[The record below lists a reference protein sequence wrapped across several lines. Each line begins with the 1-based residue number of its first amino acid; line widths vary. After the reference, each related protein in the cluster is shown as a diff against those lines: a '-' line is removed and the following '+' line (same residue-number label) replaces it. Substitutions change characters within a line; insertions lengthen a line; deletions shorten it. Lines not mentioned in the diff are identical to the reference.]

1 MSHWVP
7 IKYISEKYQIDENYI
22 CNLIVR
28 KVVTSSQIGRK
39 VKLIDED
46 SFISYLDL
54 HKEIEDKKEIIAQLR
69 DTDRML
75 EVELRACN
83 ETHVAFEVQ
92 QRILFR
98 VYRAFVQAF
107 PCLSEMR
114 KNAVSFVAQ
123 YGRTA
128 GFDCFKI
135 FSYTSDYIEDIQEY
149 C

>member
-54 HKEIEDKKEIIAQLR
+54 HKEIEDKKEII
-69 DTDRML
+69 
-75 EVELRACN
+75 
-83 ETHVAFEVQ
+83 
-92 QRILFR
+92 
-98 VYRAFVQAF
+98 

-114 KNAVSFVAQ
+114 KNAVSFCRSVWEN
-123 YGRTA
+123 GW
-128 GFDCFKI
+128 I
-135 FSYTSDYIEDIQEY
+135 
-149 C
+149 